1 MSMTFSEM
9 SELISTLET
18 ELTEA
23 TTEGN
28 ATRAND
34 IKTAIDD
41 VTFLRAQSL
50 VAEGNALAA
59 QIAAARISVEQV
71 IARLESRTDITRIVN
86 LASGLGVSTSAN
98 GQVTGN
104 SEIIESMRNEPP
116 VAGMDSSAVLP
127 PGGPSTFIAA
137 HKTATKTVLLVDDQG
152 REFLRV
158 GGSRSWRNFNPGNI
172 RKGNFST
179 NNGAIGDDGSFAIF
193 PDKKTGQKAI
203 EVLLRGRSY
212 GPLTIKAAI
221 NRYAPPSENDTDSY
235 VNFVVQKTS
244 LNRGDILDDLR
255 IADIR
260 KIVSAIE
267 MMEGW
272 ARGEQRP
279 HIPFS
284 GFDGVNPLGGGAAS
298 GVSAAIGAASDWMEI
313 AKREAA
319 LPVDKRSEI
328 AGPQSNPRIL
338 KYFEVGST
346 WFDPDNGDETEWCAV
361 FVNYCLETSGYVGT
375 NHPGARS
382 FFWNKKR
389 QFIKLD
395 APRKFCI
402 AVRRYAPFADVNWDT
417 GAGHVGFVVDY
428 SDTHVTL
435 LGGNQGNTVKEKT
448 FPRRVQAADGTL
460 KSEFVAFMMPV
471 MN

>member
-1 MSMTFSEM
+1 MAMTFSEM

-18 ELTEA
+18 ELSEA
-23 TTEGN
+23 MAEGN
-28 ATRAND
+28 GTRASE
-34 IKTAIDD
+34 IKVAIDD

-59 QIAAARISVEQV
+59 QIAAARMSVEQV
-71 IARLESRTDITRIVN
+71 IARLESRTDINRIVD
-86 LASGLGVSTSAN
+86 LASGLGVSAPASGQAN
-98 GQVTGN
+98 GN
-104 SEIIESMRNEPP
+104 SDMIENMRTEPP
-116 VAGMDSSAVLP
+116 VDGMDTSASPP
-127 PGGPSTFIAA
+127 PGGPSAFIAA
-137 HKTATKTVLLVDDQG
+137 HRTTTKTVLLVDDEG

-179 NNGAIGDDGSFAIF
+179 SNGSIGDDGSFAIF
-193 PDKKTGQKAI
+193 PDKRTGQKAI
-203 EVLLRGRSY
+203 EVLMRGRSY
-212 GPLTIKAAI
+212 GPLTIEAAI
-221 NRYAPPSENDTDSY
+221 NRYAPPSENDTGSY
-235 VNFVVQKTS
+235 VNFVVQHTN
-244 LNRGDILDDLR
+244 LNRGDILDDLK

-267 MMEGW
+267 KVEGW
-272 ARGEQRP
+272 APGEQRP
-279 HIPFS
+279 HLPSS
-284 GFDGVNPLGGGAAS
+284 GFDGANPLAGGVGT
-298 GVSAAIGAASDWMEI
+298 GISAAIGAASDWMEI
-313 AKREAA
+313 ARREAA
-319 LPVDKRSEI
+319 LPVDQRSEV

-346 WFDPDNGDETEWCAV
+346 WFDPNNGDETEWCAV

-402 AVRRYAPFADVNWDT
+402 AVRRYAPFDDEAWDT

-428 SDTHVTL
+428 SDTHVVL
-435 LGGNQGNTVKEKT
+435 LGGNQGNTVREKSY
-448 FPRRVQAADGTL
+448 PRRVEVSDGSL
-460 KSEFVAFMMPV
+460 KSEFIAFMMPV

>member
-1 MSMTFSEM
+1 MIENM
-9 SELISTLET
+9 
-18 ELTEA
+18 
-23 TTEGN
+23 
-28 ATRAND
+28 
-34 IKTAIDD
+34 
-41 VTFLRAQSL
+41 
-50 VAEGNALAA
+50 
-59 QIAAARISVEQV
+59 
-71 IARLESRTDITRIVN
+71 RT
-86 LASGLGVSTSAN
+86 
-98 GQVTGN
+98 
-104 SEIIESMRNEPP
+104 EPP
-116 VAGMDSSAVLP
+116 VEGMDSSVAAP
-127 PGGPSTFIAA
+127 PGGPSTFVAA
-137 HKTATKTVLLVDDQG
+137 HKTATKTVLLVDDEG

-179 NNGAIGDDGSFAIF
+179 SNGAIGDDGSFAIF

-203 EVLLRGRSY
+203 EILLRGRSY
-212 GPLTIKAAI
+212 GPLTIEGAI
-221 NRYAPPSENDTDSY
+221 NRYAPPSENETGSY
-235 VNFVVQKTS
+235 VDFVVQQTN
-244 LNRGDILDDLR
+244 LGRGDILDDLM

-267 MMEGW
+267 KMEGW
-272 ARGEQRP
+272 ASGEQRP
-279 HIPFS
+279 HLPSS
-284 GFDGVNPLGGGAAS
+284 GFDGPNPLGDGA
-298 GVSAAIGAASDWMEI
+298 GTSAAIGAASDWMEI
-313 AKREAA
+313 AKQEAA
-319 LPVDKRSEI
+319 LPVGQRSEVP
-328 AGPQSNPRIL
+328 GPGSNPRIL
-338 KYFEVGST
+338 KYFEVGSS
-346 WFDPDNGDETEWCAV
+346 WFDPNNGDETDWCAV

-402 AVRRYAPFADVNWDT
+402 AVRRYAPFDDAAWES
-417 GAGHVGFVVDY
+417 GAGHVGFLVDY

-448 FPRRVQAADGTL
+448 YPRRVEGPGGTV